1 MKWDNYSIKLQIESR
16 VLGDLVLNHVLS
28 AAKHYQTMLLQNVVA
43 VKQVFSEEEVRS
55 LNEQDYIIIRRIEQK
70 CGAIIEGVERMKK
83 VRTEANA
90 IADSREKAIAFHD
103 NVAPLMESIRR
114 EADALEMI
122 VDDEM
127 WTLPKY
133 REMLFIH

>member
-1 MKWDNYSIKLQIESR
+1 ME
-16 VLGDLVLNHVLS
+16 
-28 AAKHYQTMLLQNVVA
+28 A
-43 VKQVFSEEEVRS
+43 
-55 LNEQDYIIIRRIEQK
+55 IR
-70 CGAIIEGVERMKK
+70 
-83 VRTEANA
+83 
-90 IADSREKAIAFHD
+90 H
-103 NVAPLMESIRR
+103 